1 LVQVVA
7 GTQVKNLFQILG
19 LAILLTIACGAIAW
33 VVFWGGSNAATG
45 GIVIILVMA
54 YAVGWIWY
62 SFFRWIYR
70 RLRGIPLQDPEE
82 SKVESQVQESSEEK
96 KSE

>member
-1 LVQVVA
+1 M
-7 GTQVKNLFQILG
+7 KNFFQILG
-19 LAILLTIACGAIAW
+19 LAILLTIACAAIAW

-62 SFFRWIYR
+62 SFFRGVYR
-70 RLRGIPLQDPEE
+70 RLRGIPLQDLAE
-82 SKVESQVQESSEEK
+82 SKLESK
-96 KSE
+96 

>member
-1 LVQVVA
+1 M
-7 GTQVKNLFQILG
+7 KNFFQILG
-19 LAILLTIACGAIAW
+19 LAILLTIACAAIAW

-62 SFFRWIYR
+62 SFFRGVYR
-70 RLRGIPLQDPEE
+70 RLRGIPLQDLAESKLE
-82 SKVESQVQESSEEK
+82 SKVQESPEEK
-96 KSE
+96 KE